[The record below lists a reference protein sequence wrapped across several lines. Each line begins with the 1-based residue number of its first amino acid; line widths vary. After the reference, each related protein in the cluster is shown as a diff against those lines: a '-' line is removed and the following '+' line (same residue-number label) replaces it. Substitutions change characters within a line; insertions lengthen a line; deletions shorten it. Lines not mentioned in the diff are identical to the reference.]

1 MPKAQKVTEGP
12 DFEKALS
19 ELETIVR
26 QLEAGNLALDKSLEL
41 FSRGIELAKTCKQRL
56 DEAELKVSKLVKD
69 KEGLFKEEQFED

>member
-12 DFEKALS
+12 DFEKALT

-26 QLEAGNLALDKSLEL
+26 QLEAGNLSLDKSLEL
-41 FSRGIELAKTCKQRL
+41 FSRGIELAKTCKQKL

-69 KEGLFKEEQFED
+69 KEGLFKEEPFGD